1 MSKATKNQRFL
12 WALLDTKYVE
22 IIVDLKSWGLMF
34 DWRSNEMTRP
44 YYISFLCLHF
54 EIGKNS
60 EIGKDQYVEE
70 KCRRK

>member
-1 MSKATKNQRFL
+1 MWT
-12 WALLDTKYVE
+12 LLDTKYVE

-54 EIGKNS
+54 EIGK
-60 EIGKDQYVEE
+60 ELYVQENNNNP
-70 KCRRK
+70 K